1 MNPTDTT
8 TDKTPTPTA
17 DTSPRSNPKTP
28 RERHAAVVGFILK
41 ALAAHDVNLTDAEKE
56 GIRRCI
62 TSRGRRAGRL
72 LKRCPNVYGQRA
84 DQMAAA
90 AWSGIQPNRFKLGFG
105 ILMSLDGDARKLWE
119 KLKAYRYPSWLD
131 EDRYQLEQM
140 GVW

>member
-1 MNPTDTT
+1 MNPTD

-17 DTSPRSNPKTP
+17 DTMPRSKPTTPK
-28 RERHAAVVGFILK
+28 ERHAAVVGFILK
-41 ALAAHDVNLTDAEKE
+41 ALAANKVDLTDAEKE

-72 LKRCPNVYGQRA
+72 LKKCPGIYGRKA

-119 KLKAYRYPSWLD
+119 KLSAYVYPNWLD
-131 EDRYQLEQM
+131 EDRYTLDNVL